1 MKDEYLSEVTS
12 QAEYI
17 ARARARLA
25 KAGLTRVD
33 LGGTVYWTGG
43 TGPETI
49 CLLHGAN
56 DHAGS
61 WGWVAPALAKSRR
74 LIIPDLPGHG
84 ESEPHTG
91 PIYMQFMVDRVSAIL
106 DAESVSSMTLAGNS
120 MGAWVA
126 ILHTLAHPE
135 QVSRLVL
142 ESGGG
147 LAMPLGVPLVTSNR
161 DEAARMLRAAHG
173 PRAELPEWT
182 IDALISR
189 SSDSPMVRLVT
200 SDLISHLV
208 DNRLSEIKAPTTI
221 IWGADDGVVP
231 RNYVER
237 LHELITGSGLV
248 VIPDAAHIPHMQQPE
263 RIVECLL
270 STS

>member
-1 MKDEYLSEVTS
+1 MKGDYLSEVTS
-12 QAEYI
+12 QAEYV
-17 ARARARLA
+17 ARARERLA
-25 KAGLTRVD
+25 RAGLTRVELD
-33 LGGTVYWTGG
+33 GTVYWKGG
-43 TGPETI
+43 AGEETI

-61 WGWVAPALAKSRR
+61 WGWVVPALARSRR

-84 ESEPHTG
+84 ESEPCTG
-91 PIYMQFMVDRVSAIL
+91 PIHMQFIVDRVAAIL
-106 DAESVSSMTLAGNS
+106 VAEGVSRLTLAGNS

-135 QVSRLVL
+135 QVSRLIL
-142 ESGGG
+142 EAGGG
-147 LAMPLGVPLVTSNR
+147 LSLPLGVPLVASNR
-161 DEAARMLRAAHG
+161 EEAIRILHAAHG
-173 PRAELPEWT
+173 PRAPLPEWT
-182 IDALISR
+182 IDALITR
-189 SSDSPMVRLVT
+189 SSDSPMLRLVT
-200 SDLISHLV
+200 SELLSHLV

-221 IWGADDGVVP
+221 IWGEHDGVIP

-237 LHELITGSGLV
+237 LHDGIAGSELV
-248 VIPDAAHIPHMQQPE
+248 VITNAAHIPHMQQPE

>member
-1 MKDEYLSEVTS
+1 MKDEYLTDVTS

-17 ARARARLA
+17 ARARERLA
-25 KAGLTRVD
+25 SAGLTRVD
-33 LGGTVYWTGG
+33 LDGTIYWKGGAGE
-43 TGPETI
+43 ETI

-56 DHAGS
+56 DHAGT
-61 WGWVAPALAKSRR
+61 WGWVAPGLVRSRR

-84 ESEPHTG
+84 ESEPRTG
-91 PIYMQFMVDRVSAIL
+91 PIHMQFIVDRVGAIL
-106 DAESVSSMTLAGNS
+106 AAEGVSRTTLAGNS

-147 LAMPLGVPLVTSNR
+147 LALPLGVPLTTSNR
-161 DEAARMLRAAHG
+161 EEAVRILHAAHG
-173 PRAELPEWT
+173 PRARFPEWT
-182 IDALISR
+182 IDALITR
-189 SSDSPMVRLVT
+189 SSDSPMLRLVPAE
-200 SDLISHLV
+200 LFSHLV
-208 DNRLSEIKAPTTI
+208 DNRLSEIKVPTTI

-237 LHELITGSGLV
+237 LHDGIAGSELV
-248 VIPDAAHIPHMQQPE
+248 VIADAAHIPHMQQPE

>member
-17 ARARARLA
+17 TRARARLA
-25 KAGLTRVD
+25 RAGLTRVD
-33 LGGTVYWTGG
+33 LGGTVYWKGG
-43 TGPETI
+43 TGEETI

-61 WGWVAPALAKSRR
+61 WGWVAPALARKRR
-74 LIIPDLPGHG
+74 LIIPDLAGHG
-84 ESEPHTG
+84 ESEPRTG
-91 PIYMQFMVDRVSAIL
+91 PIHMQFIVDRVSAIL
-106 DAESVSSMTLAGNS
+106 AAEGVSRVIVAGNS

-135 QVSRLVL
+135 QVTRLVL

-147 LAMPLGVPLVTSNR
+147 LALPLGVPLVTSNR
-161 DEAARMLRAAHG
+161 DEAVRILHAAHG
-173 PRAELPEWT
+173 PRAQIPEWT
-182 IDALISR
+182 IDALITR
-189 SSDSPMVRLVT
+189 SSDSPMLRLVT
-200 SDLISHLV
+200 SELFAHLV
-208 DNRLSEIKAPTTI
+208 DNRLSEIRIPTTI
-221 IWGADDGVVP
+221 IWGENDGVVP

-237 LHELITGSGLV
+237 LHELIAGSELV
-248 VIPDAAHIPHMQQPE
+248 VIADAAHIPHMQQPE